1 MIKRILRSKRFR
13 NLKWKIND
21 IFSKP
26 SSSELKKRKEILDY
40 EYLKSRGVD
49 TKLGYV
55 TLIGKPSIE
64 KAPNSYIY
72 LGENVT
78 LISEQTANTAGIN
91 HPVIISAE
99 GPNSRIIIEDGV
111 GISGASIVTC
121 SSIEIGENTFIGA
134 NVNIYGTDFHPIKPE
149 DRQKQKTT
157 VEAPTLPIKIGQNC
171 WLASNVTVLKGV
183 SIGDN
188 SVVGAMSLVNKN
200 IPKNS
205 IYAGVPAKFIRN
217 I

>member
-1 MIKRILRSKRFR
+1 MRTGFL
-13 NLKWKIND
+13 D
-21 IFSKP
+21 IFTSRRTKFDDCIFWKQDDDEV
-26 SSSELKKRKEILDY
+26 SSILDY

-49 TKLGYV
+49 TQLGYV

-64 KAPNSYIY
+64 IASNAYIY
-72 LGENVT
+72 LGKNVT

-99 GPNSRIIIEDGV
+99 GPNSKIIINDGV

-121 SSIEIGENTFIGA
+121 SSIEIGENTFVGA
-134 NVNIYGTDFHPIKPE
+134 NVNIYGTDFHPITPE
-149 DRQKQKTT
+149 GRKKQNTT
-157 VEAPTLPIKIGQNC
+157 ADALTAPIKIGKQC

-183 SIGDN
+183 TIGDK
-188 SVVGAMSLVNKN
+188 SVIGAMSLVNKN
-200 IPKNS
+200 IPENS
-205 IYAGVPAKFIRN
+205 IYAGVPARFIRN

>member
-1 MIKRILRSKRFR
+1 MLKRILRSKRFR
-13 NLKWKIND
+13 NLRWKIND

-26 SSSELKKRKEILDY
+26 SPSELKKRKEILDY

-78 LISEQTANTAGIN
+78 LISEQTANTAGVN
-91 HPVIISAE
+91 HPVILSAE
-99 GPNSRIIIEDGV
+99 GPNSKIIIGNGV
-111 GISGASIVTC
+111 GMSGTSVVTC
-121 SSIEIGENTFIGA
+121 SSIVIGENTYIGA
-134 NVNIYGTDFHPIKPE
+134 NVNIYGTDFHYIE
-149 DRQKQKTT
+149 SAQRLKQKSTA
-157 VEAPTLPIKIGQNC
+157 EAPTAPINIGKNC
-171 WLASNVTVLKGV
+171 WIASNVTILKGV
-183 SIGDN
+183 TIGDN
-188 SVVGAMSLVNKN
+188 AVIGAMSLVNKD
-200 IPKNS
+200 IPANTV
-205 IYAGVPAKFIRN
+205 YAGVPAKFIRK

>member
-99 GPNSRIIIEDGV
+99 GSNSRIIIEDGV

-134 NVNIYGTDFHPIKPE
+134 NVNIYGTDFHCIE
-149 DRQKQKTT
+149 ANQRLKQKSTA
-157 VEAPTLPIKIGQNC
+157 EAPTAPINIGKNC
-171 WLASNVTVLKGV
+171 WIASNVTILKGV
-183 SIGDN
+183 TIGDN
-188 SVVGAMSLVNKN
+188 AVIGAMSLVNKN
-200 IPKNS
+200 IPANTV
-205 IYAGVPAKFIRN
+205 YAGIPAKFIRK